1 MRLVLESRVIVP
13 QAIEPGLRSIQDP
26 HNMPSRLSHER
37 KKHCE
42 SLCTEATI
50 DGLILLARNYP
61 VAIVRMVSVCQSVVN
76 GLHKVADCR
85 YF

>member
-1 MRLVLESRVIVP
+1 MHQGIESGATVP
-13 QAIEPGLRSIQDP
+13 QTIVAGFRSGHAP
-26 HNMPSRLSHER
+26 HSMLSHLSHER

-50 DGLILLARNYP
+50 DGFILLARNYP
-61 VAIVRMVSVCQSVVN
+61 VAIVRMVSVCRSVVN
-76 GLHKVADCR
+76 GLNKVADCR